1 MNRTLERIPAAQ
13 AGDRGAMDAILREN
27 TPLIWSIARR
37 FFGRGAEGEDLFQLG
52 SIGLIKAVRDFDLSQ
67 NVAFSTYAVPKIAGE
82 MRRFL
87 RDDGPVKVSRTIRER
102 AVLVRRTQ
110 EALERETGESPRLS
124 ALARACSLS
133 EEAVLEA
140 LQAPKETE
148 SLEAALFSQ
157 GEENLLDKLPAPG
170 EEDPLLDRM
179 DLLRAMDTL
188 EPRLRRVVALRYGR
202 ELTQQRTADLLGISQ
217 VQVSRLEK
225 KALALLRAQMAAP

>member
-1 MNRTLERIPAAQ
+1 
-13 AGDRGAMDAILREN
+13 MDAILREN

-157 GEENLLDKLPAPG
+157 GEE
-170 EEDPLLDRM
+170 PLLDRM

>member
-1 MNRTLERIPAAQ
+1 MNTTLERIPAAQ
-13 AGDRGAMDAILREN
+13 AGDRAALEEILREN

-52 SIGLIKAVRDFDLSQ
+52 SIGLIKAVRDFNLGQ

-82 MRRFL
+82 IRRFL

-110 EALERETGESPRLS
+110 EELERKTGESPRLS
-124 ALARACSLS
+124 ALAQACALS

-140 LQAPKETE
+140 LQAPRETE
-148 SLEAALFSQ
+148 SLEAARFSQ
-157 GEENLLDKLPAPG
+157 GEDTLLDLLPAPG
-170 EEDPLLDRM
+170 EEEPLLDRM
-179 DLLRAMDTL
+179 DLLRAMETL

-202 ELTQQRTADLLGISQ
+202 ELTQQRTAALLGVSQ
-217 VQVSRLEK
+217 VQVSRLER
-225 KALALLRAQMAAP
+225 KALALLRARLAAP